1 MTATTR
7 PHETLP
13 ATEAYRAYLA
23 ARCDEVQA
31 FPIDGLDRL
40 GVPVWNASAWDA
52 VSAHGVGYGET
63 PAEAERSAFG
73 EAVETMAAAR
83 WPAVAAP
90 VELELREALAQ
101 GGVHP
106 AALSLVAGTALG
118 ERDRL
123 LWVEARTWPLGER
136 RLLPLEAVVTS
147 PSEFAAAA
155 PAGWT
160 PLFPPITN
168 GLGAGAGGREGLE
181 RAVAHGLRELLQRD
195 LNWSQF
201 KALDTGRAVAAD
213 AVAPDLVARLRAAGV
228 EPVLKHSGTAFGVH
242 AFHCAG
248 VDRDPALPAVARTAT
263 GEGADE
269 DPRVAARKALL
280 EFCSSRARKQFFFGG
295 PGALGVAPPAYRD
308 RVAALAPKAA
318 TELGWDLV
326 ERFDA
331 LLGDPAA
338 LERVVAR
345 ITQVRETVPLPPPG
359 TLDLGDAEVV
369 VVPLT
374 APDEEAQVAR
384 VTVPGLEAE
393 VLSHHR
399 IGPRALARLRE
410 RLPEAVRADGAVDV
424 ALLERLA
431 ADFLPLYREPDRHG
445 YASP

>member
-1 MTATTR
+1 VT
-7 PHETLP
+7 
-13 ATEAYRAYLA
+13 
-23 ARCDEVQA
+23 
-31 FPIDGLDRL
+31 
-40 GVPVWNASAWDA
+40 
-52 VSAHGVGYGET
+52 T
-63 PAEAERSAFG
+63 PAEWSANEESG
-73 EAVETMAAAR
+73 
-83 WPAVAAP
+83 
-90 VELELREALAQ
+90 ELE
-101 GGVHP
+101 
-106 AALSLVAGTALG
+106 
-118 ERDRL
+118 
-123 LWVEARTWPLGER
+123 
-136 RLLPLEAVVTS
+136 
-147 PSEFAAAA
+147 
-155 PAGWT
+155 

-168 GLGAGAGGREGLE
+168 GLGAGAGADRE
-181 RAVAHGLRELLQRD
+181 RAVAHGLRELIQRD

-201 KALDTGRAVAAD
+201 KALDTGRAVDAE

-228 EPVLKHSGTAFGVH
+228 EPLLKYSGEACGVH
-242 AFHCAG
+242 AFHAAG
-248 VDRDPALPAVARTAT
+248 IDRDPSLPAVARTAT

-280 EFCSSRARKQFFFGG
+280 EFCSSRSRKQFFFGG
-295 PGALGVAPPAYRD
+295 PGALRVAPPEYRE
-308 RVAALAPKAA
+308 RAAGKVNAA
-318 TELGWDLV
+318 ERELGWSLT

-359 TLDLGDAEVV
+359 PLDLGDLEVV
-369 VVPLT
+369 VAPLT
-374 APDEEAQVAR
+374 DPGDEAQVVR

-410 RLPEAVRADGAVDV
+410 RLPEAVGADDAVDV

>member
-1 MTATTR
+1 MS
-7 PHETLP
+7 LP
-13 ATEAYRAYLA
+13 ATDAYRAYLE
-23 ARCDEVQA
+23 ARADLVQS

-40 GVPVWNASAWDA
+40 GVPVWNVSAWGE

-63 PAEAERSAFG
+63 PEEAERSAFG

-83 WPAVAAP
+83 YRPEW
-90 VELELREALAQ
+90 LEIPLDEALEQDA
-101 GGVHP
+101 VHP
-106 AALSLVAGTALG
+106 AALSLVVGTRLDG
-118 ERDRL
+118 DRPL
-123 LWVEARTWPLGER
+123 LWVECTTWPGGEE
-136 RLLPLEAVVTS
+136 RLLPLEAIVTT
-147 PSEFAAAA
+147 
-155 PAGWT
+155 PAEWSANEESGELE

-168 GLGAGAGGREGLE
+168 GLGAGAGADRE
-181 RAVAHGLRELLQRD
+181 RAVAHGLRELIQRD

-201 KALDTGRAVAAD
+201 KALDTGRAVDAE

-228 EPVLKHSGTAFGVH
+228 EPLLKYSGEAFGVH
-242 AFHCAG
+242 AFHAAG
-248 VDRDPALPAVARTAT
+248 IDRDPSLPAVARTAT

-280 EFCSSRARKQFFFGG
+280 EFCSSRSRKQFFFGG
-295 PGALGVAPPAYRD
+295 PGALRVAPPEYRE
-308 RVAALAPKAA
+308 RAAGKVNAA
-318 TELGWDLV
+318 ERELGWSLP

-359 TLDLGDAEVV
+359 PLDLGDLEVV
-369 VVPLT
+369 VAPLT
-374 APDEEAQVAR
+374 DPGDEAQVVR

-410 RLPEAVRADGAVDV
+410 RLPEAVGADDAVDV